1 MKHKGMKIALIIA
14 ISALAAGGILLGAGL
29 CLGGSPSF
37 YIDGD
42 GIHVKENTTAA
53 PKEDYVMKPVKTGTI
68 RKLDLSLL
76 DADVQIVSGDVWS
89 VEYCLDSEHLEPVYG
104 FADGV
109 LTLKEGEYDHS
120 RNAAATFGIGDD
132 WWGQEEDYSA
142 PYVKITVPENGK
154 LEEAVISS
162 RYGNVEIERTLYAT
176 DARITAENG
185 DIRLEGWKGSGLELQ
200 LKYGSLVS
208 GALEGA
214 RVKADSEN
222 GDLKIGSLNADA
234 ADLKTEY
241 GNLTAEVE
249 KADNVD
255 VESKDGSV
263 TLYLD
268 KEMDRYGVNLH
279 TDGGTIRTPEGTV
292 EADGEE
298 GGSDFIRSQQDV
310 AGLRVCTDYGD
321 IRIREKS

>member
-1 MKHKGMKIALIIA
+1 MT
-14 ISALAAGGILLGAGL
+14 
-29 CLGGSPSF
+29 
-37 YIDGD
+37 
-42 GIHVKENTTAA
+42 V
-53 PKEDYVMKPVKTGTI
+53 
-68 RKLDLSLL
+68 
-76 DADVQIVSGDVWS
+76 
-89 VEYCLDSEHLEPVYG
+89 
-104 FADGV
+104 
-109 LTLKEGEYDHS
+109 
-120 RNAAATFGIGDD
+120 FGIGDY
-132 WWGQEEDYSA
+132 WWRQEGEYRT

-154 LEEAVISS
+154 MEEVFISS